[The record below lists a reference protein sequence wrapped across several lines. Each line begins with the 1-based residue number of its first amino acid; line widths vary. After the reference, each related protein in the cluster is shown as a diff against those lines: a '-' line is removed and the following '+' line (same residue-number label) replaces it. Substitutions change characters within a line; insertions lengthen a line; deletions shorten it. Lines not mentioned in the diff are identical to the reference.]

1 MTPTN
6 FKSVKRENVAII
18 YMCTKYIGYEISPNL
33 LKIFFCKEDNDL
45 NLCSNA
51 VNDKKIIK
59 VANKA
64 GIIMAFTGTRHF
76 KH

>member
-6 FKSVKRENVAII
+6 FKPVKRENVAII

-33 LKIFFCKEDNDL
+33 LKIFICKEDNDL

-51 VNDKKIIK
+51 INDKKIK
-59 VANKA
+59 DE
-64 GIIMAFTGTRHF
+64 GIP
-76 KH
+76 

>member
-51 VNDKKIIK
+51 VNDKS
-59 VANKA
+59 
-64 GIIMAFTGTRHF
+64 
-76 KH
+76 